1 MTLFQDFP
9 SSKSVVFDISNW
21 VVALIVAVVVVV
33 AVVGGGGSEVP
44 LPSKTAIFLFQK

>member
-1 MTLFQDFP
+1 MHRGC
-9 SSKSVVFDISNW
+9 KSDAARPPRYSFIVVVG
-21 VVALIVAVVVVV
+21 VVVVVVV

>member
-1 MTLFQDFP
+1 MHRGC
-9 SSKSVVFDISNW
+9 KSDAARPPRYSFIVV
-21 VVALIVAVVVVV
+21 VGVVVVVV